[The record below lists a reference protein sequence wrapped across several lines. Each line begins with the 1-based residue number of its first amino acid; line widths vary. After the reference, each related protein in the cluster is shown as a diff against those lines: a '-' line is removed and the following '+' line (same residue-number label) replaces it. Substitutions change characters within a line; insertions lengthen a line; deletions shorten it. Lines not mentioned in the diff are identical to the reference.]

1 MSAAADPIALRSPA
15 VAAVLAR
22 LRAEGRE
29 HDAPGKHR
37 VRERERQ
44 LSEPVYGLERAELYG
59 TAPLAISDEVGEL
72 LWMLTLTRRPDFV
85 VEFGGSL
92 GVSTIYL
99 ASALRDLGGG
109 RLITT
114 ELVPAK
120 AALLVSNLSEAG
132 LADTDAGTGTDV
144 EVRVGDALQTLA
156 ELPHPVDLL
165 FLDGSNDLYLPL
177 LQQLQPHLA
186 PQALVVADLSAGDP
200 HHVRYVAHVTDPASG
215 YRTIQ
220 LPLDAG
226 VVVSVRPKER
236 QPSGPSRPT
245 RR

>member
-1 MSAAADPIALRSPA
+1 MSAGADPTALRSPA

-29 HDAPGKHR
+29 HDEPGKRR
-37 VRERERQ
+37 VRERAEQ
-44 LSEPVYGLERAELYG
+44 LGELPYGLERAELCG

-72 LWMLTLTRRPDFV
+72 LWMLTLTRRPDLV

-99 ASALRDLGGG
+99 ACALRDLGAG

-120 AALLVSNLSEAG
+120 AALLARNLSEAG
-132 LADTDAGTGTDV
+132 VADADA

-156 ELPHPVDLL
+156 ELPDPVDLL

-177 LQQLQPHLA
+177 LDQLQPHLA
-186 PQALVVADLSAGDP
+186 PHALVVADLSAGDP
-200 HHVRYVAHVTDPASG
+200 HHARYVAHVTDPASG

-226 VVVSVRPKER
+226 VVVSI
-236 QPSGPSRPT
+236 